1 MSLLKRLWLSI
12 AVLLM
17 TVFAVTMTVFG
28 LSGSST
34 LQKQLAIETENTARS
49 LAQVLSLEA
58 QLSEVDTLD
67 PVIVQLR
74 LSPFTDLSE
83 FEIVELRD
91 PTGAVIFR
99 SQNTPAPTEAP
110 DWFKQFFAVE
120 TFAATA
126 PVMLGW
132 NNWDLSL
139 TPFGGAAYDE
149 LWRVSKR
156 SAVAMIAAF
165 FVAGLI
171 GQLLLSRLLLPL
183 NDVVYQASAI
193 GQRRF
198 TKIEVPNTAEFA
210 AVARSMN
217 DLSERVQTMLAD
229 EAKLL
234 QSKKASIDLDET
246 TGLLNREAFVD
257 QFAIKLQRENEEA
270 TGAAALIRIMG
281 LADMNREYGRQ
292 AIDKLLSDIGSALS
306 AVKNQ
311 EINGAYSSIGRM
323 NGSDLCAIATNEINP
338 KNLADALQRITKA
351 ALNNHGIDEKY
362 CVAAAC
368 IEYAYGDS
376 VGDLLTAM
384 DVALAQSEL
393 QSGQAIVPAESIGA
407 SDHHRSDHLFWQ
419 QPLERALLG
428 DGLALNWY
436 PIKDK
441 QQRIL
446 HLEGMAR
453 LTIESQ
459 EFNAGQF
466 MPWVFRLGLGTDFDK
481 AVVKRALAELPSHD
495 ARLHVNLSAE
505 SVMRDNFVDW
515 LSSLLSKASQDI
527 SRLGFELSESA
538 VLAATDKFGKMVTV
552 ATNLGCQVGIEHMG
566 YRPEIIAELARLGP
580 SYLKIDSLYT
590 QNLRSNEGNKA
601 VVTSI
606 SVVAKSL
613 GIDCIVEGI
622 SEAEDR
628 EAAYQMGVR
637 GASGKAIN

>member
-83 FEIVELRD
+83 FEIVELLD

-99 SQNTPAPTEAP
+99 SQNSPAPTEAP
-110 DWFKQFFAVE
+110 EWFKQFFAVE

-132 NNWDLSL
+132 NNWELSL

-149 LWRVSKR
+149 LWQVSKR
-156 SAVAMIAAF
+156 SAAAMIAAF
-165 FVAGLI
+165 FIAGLI

-183 NDVVYQASAI
+183 NDVVSQASAI

-198 TKIEVPNTAEFA
+198 TKIDVPNTAEFA

-229 EAKLL
+229 EAQLL

-257 QFAIKLQRENEEA
+257 QFAIKLRRENEEA

-306 AVKNQ
+306 ALKNQ
-311 EINGAYSSIGRM
+311 EIHGAYSSVGRM
-323 NGSDLCAIATNEINP
+323 NGSDLCAIATNESNP
-338 KNLADALQRITKA
+338 KNLAAALQRITKA
-351 ALNNHGIDEKY
+351 ALHNHGIDEKY
-362 CVAAAC
+362 RVAAAC

-376 VGDLLTAM
+376 VGELLTAM

-393 QSGQAIVPAESIGA
+393 QSGEAIVPAESVGA
-407 SDHHRSDHLFWQ
+407 PDHHRSDQLFWQ
-419 QPLERALLG
+419 QHLKHALSG
-428 DGLALNWY
+428 EGLTLTWY

-441 QQRIL
+441 QQHVL

-453 LTIESQ
+453 LTIEGQ

-481 AVVKRALAELPSHD
+481 AVVERALAELPSHD

-505 SVMRDNFVDW
+505 SVMQDNFVDW
-515 LSSLLSKASQDI
+515 LSSLLSNASQDI

-538 VLAATDKFGKMVTV
+538 VLAATDTFGKMVAA

-590 QNLRSNEGNKA
+590 QKLGSNEGNKA
-601 VVTSI
+601 VVTSL
-606 SVVAKSL
+606 SLVAKSL

-628 EAAYQMGVR
+628 EVAYQMGVR
-637 GASGKAIN
+637 GASGKAIH